1 MTIAITGTPV
11 KTVLACALILSLTS
25 CTKTNAAG
33 ENGANAA
40 GAAPLVPV
48 TKAARADLASNVVLT
63 AEFQP
68 FQQVDV
74 MAKVAG
80 YVRSI
85 KVDMGD
91 RVREG
96 QVLATLEIPEM
107 EDDLA
112 RGAAAI
118 DQADAEIATA
128 SDELHRAEAVHDL
141 AHLSYNR
148 IADVLKR
155 EPGLVPQ
162 QEVDEA
168 RSRDLIAE
176 AQVSAAKSGLRTAQQ
191 RSRVAGAEQTR
202 VQTLHKYMTISAPFD
217 GVVTKRYA
225 NEGSM
230 IQAGTASQTQAMPIV
245 QLSQNNL
252 LRLILPVPE
261 SAVSRVHV
269 GGTVDVRVSSLGRT
283 FPGRVARFAGDI
295 QQSTRTMDTEVDVPN
310 PSLTLMPGMYAEVD
324 LRVDERRDALTV
336 PLDAVDRNGGS
347 TRVYTV
353 TPSGAIRI
361 VAVTLGLEDDR
372 RVEVRTGLRD
382 GDVVVVGRRTALKDG
397 QQVQTKLSVAQVQ

>member
-1 MTIAITGTPV
+1 MRMVMSGMHAKAV
-11 KTVLACALILSLTS
+11 VLCAMVLCLSA

-33 ENGANAA
+33 ETAANGA
-40 GAAPLVPV
+40 GTPPLVPV
-48 TKAARADLASNVVLT
+48 AKAARADLVSDVALT

-85 KVDMGD
+85 KVDIGD

-107 EDDLA
+107 EDDLV

-128 SDELHRAEAVHDL
+128 TDELHRAEAVHEL
-141 AHLSYNR
+141 AHLSYTR

-168 RSRDLIAE
+168 RSRDVIAE
-176 AQVSAAKSGLRTAQQ
+176 AQVSAAKSGLRTAEQ
-191 RSRVAGAEQTR
+191 RSRVARADQTR
-202 VQTLHKYMTISAPFD
+202 VETLHKYMTIPAPFD
-217 GVVTKRYA
+217 GVVTRRYA
-225 NEGSM
+225 NAGSM
-230 IQAGTASQTQAMPIV
+230 IQAGTTSQTQAMPIV

-252 LRLILPVPE
+252 LRLIVPVPE

-269 GGTVDVRVSSLGRT
+269 GETVAVRVSSLGRT

-295 QQSTRTMDTEVDVPN
+295 QQSTRTMDTELDVPN
-310 PSLTLMPGMYAEVD
+310 PALTLIPGMYAEVN
-324 LRVDERRDALTV
+324 LRIDERRDALSV
-336 PLDAVDRNGGS
+336 PLDAVDRNGTS

-372 RVEVRTGLRD
+372 RVEVRSGLRD
-382 GDVVVVGRRTALKDG
+382 GDVVVLGRRTALRDG
-397 QQVQTKLSVAQVQ
+397 QQVQTKLLVAQVQ

>member
-1 MTIAITGTPV
+1 MRIEISDTYTMAA
-11 KTVLACALILSLTS
+11 LLCAVALGLSS
-25 CTKTNAAG
+25 CAKSTAGDNA
-33 ENGANAA
+33 ANAA
-40 GAAPLVPV
+40 AAAPLVPAA
-48 TKAARADLASNVVLT
+48 KAARVDLFSDVVLT

-68 FQQVDV
+68 FQQVDL

-85 KVDMGD
+85 KVDIGD

-112 RGAAAI
+112 RGVAAI

-128 SDELHRAEAVHDL
+128 SDELRRAEAVHEL
-141 AHLSYNR
+141 AHLSYTR

-168 RSRDLIAE
+168 RSRDLVAE
-176 AQVSAAKSGLRTAQQ
+176 AQVAAAKSSLRTAEQ
-191 RSRVAGAEQTR
+191 RSRVARADQAR
-202 VQTLHKYMTISAPFD
+202 VHTLHNYMTIAAPFD

-269 GGTVDVRVSSLGRT
+269 GETVDVRVSSMGRT
-283 FPGRVARFAGDI
+283 FPGRVARFAGEI

-310 PSLTLMPGMYAEVD
+310 QSLTLIPGMYAEVN
-324 LRVDERRDALTV
+324 LRVDERRDALSV
-336 PLDAVDRNGGS
+336 PLDAVDRNGTS

-361 VAVTLGLEDDR
+361 VPVTLGIENDR
-372 RVEVRTGLRD
+372 LVEVRSGLRD
-382 GDVVVVGRRTALKDG
+382 GDLVVVGRRTALKDG
-397 QQVQTKLSVAQVQ
+397 QQVQTKLLVAQVQ